1 MTLSTTLLQEA
12 IGHNVEAALAEDIGS
27 GDLTALLIPAAQ
39 AARASIISRDAAVL
53 CGTAWFEACFRR
65 LDANIGIK
73 WFVRDGEAVAA
84 GQMLAEIGGNAR
96 AMLSAERAALNFLQT
111 LSATATATR
120 QYVEAV
126 GATRASIMDTRKT
139 LPGLRIA
146 QKYAV
151 QCGGGKNQRTGL
163 YDGILIKENHIMAA
177 GGIREALSQAANIAA
192 AGISIQIEVESLDE
206 LEQALAAGA
215 KLILLDNFDLETL
228 RTAVKLAGSRAELEA
243 SGGIT
248 LETVRAVAETG
259 VHRISVGSLTKDIK
273 AVDLSMRFEKP

>member
-1 MTLSTTLLQEA
+1 MNLSSHLLDA
-12 IGHNVEAALAEDIGS
+12 IRRNIEAALAEDIGS
-27 GDLTALLIPAAQ
+27 GDLTAQLIPAAQ
-39 AARASIISRDAAVL
+39 AARAAIISREAAVL
-53 CGTAWFEACFRR
+53 CGVAWFEACFRK
-65 LDANIGIK
+65 LDANIEIE
-73 WFVRDGEAVAA
+73 WFVRDGEVVAA
-84 GQMLAEIGGNAR
+84 GQRLAEIGGNAR
-96 AMLSAERAALNFLQT
+96 AMLSAERPALNFLQT

-126 GATRASIMDTRKT
+126 RATRASIMDTRKT
-139 LPGLRIA
+139 LPGLRDA

-151 QCGGGKNQRTGL
+151 RCGGGKNQRTGL

-177 GGIREALSQAANIAA
+177 GGIHKALAQAANIAA
-192 AGISIQIEVESLDE
+192 SGISIQIEVESLDE

-228 RTAVKLAGSRAELEA
+228 RSAVKLAGSRAELEA

-248 LETVRAVAETG
+248 LETVSAVAETG
-259 VHRISVGSLTKDIK
+259 VHRISVGGLTKDIK